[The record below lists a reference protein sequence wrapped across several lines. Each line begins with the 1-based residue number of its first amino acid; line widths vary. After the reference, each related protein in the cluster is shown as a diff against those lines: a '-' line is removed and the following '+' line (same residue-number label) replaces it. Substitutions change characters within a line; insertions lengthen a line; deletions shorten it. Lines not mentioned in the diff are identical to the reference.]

1 MQTSLFSWRVFLRF
15 IAIIL
20 LGGMFAYTIINSF
33 VISRDNEHIQ
43 NQQLTILTDLLISQ
57 TALSSGNLITNDD
70 QEGLMK
76 MANQIASD
84 DLVYD
89 VTIYNAEGIKLVSSD
104 NALSV
109 REVLGLDTPL
119 KTAGIGREQLVKPI
133 FNEEDNTIGFIRIT
147 FEKGKVTAISDHRY
161 RNSDHLMYTMLIL
174 SFISGVLLCLL
185 ILYKPQDE
193 VENILLK
200 DI

>member
-1 MQTSLFSWRVFLRF
+1 MQTSLFSWRIFLRF

-43 NQQLTILTDLLISQ
+43 SQQLETLTNLLVSQASLTATDLIV
-57 TALSSGNLITNDD
+57 NDD
-70 QEGLMK
+70 QDGLLK
-76 MANQIASD
+76 LANQIASD
-84 DLVYD
+84 ELVFD
-89 VTIYNAEGIKLVSSD
+89 ATIYNAEGIKLVASD
-104 NALSV
+104 DAKDV
-109 REVLGLDTPL
+109 REILGLDTPL
-119 KTAGIGREQLVKPI
+119 KTASIGREQLVKPI
-133 FNEEDNTIGFIRIT
+133 FHEDNTVGFIRIT

-161 RNSDHLMYTMLIL
+161 RNSDHLMYLMLIL

-185 ILYKPQDE
+185 LLYKPKDQI
-193 VENILLK
+193 ENILLK

>member
-89 VTIYNAEGIKLVSSD
+89 VTIYNAEGIKL
-104 NALSV
+104 A
-109 REVLGLDTPL
+109 R
-119 KTAGIGREQLVKPI
+119 
-133 FNEEDNTIGFIRIT
+133 RIKQK
-147 FEKGKVTAISDHRY
+147 E
-161 RNSDHLMYTMLIL
+161 
-174 SFISGVLLCLL
+174 
-185 ILYKPQDE
+185 
-193 VENILLK
+193 
-200 DI
+200 

>member
-20 LGGMFAYTIINSF
+20 LAAMFAYTIINSF

-43 NQQLTILTDLLISQ
+43 NYQLETLTNLLISQ
-57 TALSSGNLITNDD
+57 SSLTASDLIINDD
-70 QEGLMK
+70 QDGLLK
-76 MANQIASD
+76 LTNQIASD

-89 VTIYNAEGIKLVSSD
+89 ATIYNAEGIKLVASD
-104 NALSV
+104 NAKSV
-109 REVLGLDTPL
+109 REILGLDTPL
-119 KTAGIGREQLVKPI
+119 KTAGIGREQLIKPI
-133 FNEEDNTIGFIRIT
+133 FNDTSTIGFIRIT

-161 RNSDHLMYTMLIL
+161 RNSDHLMYMMLML

>member
-15 IAIIL
+15 VAIIL

-43 NQQLTILTDLLISQ
+43 SQQLETLTNLLISQ
-57 TALSSGNLITNDD
+57 AALTATDLIANDD
-70 QEGLMK
+70 QDNLLK
-76 MANQIASD
+76 LANQIASD
-84 DLVYD
+84 ELVFD
-89 VTIYNAEGIKLVSSD
+89 ATIYNAEGIKLVASD
-104 NALSV
+104 KAKDV
-109 REVLGLDTPL
+109 REILGLDTPL
-119 KTAGIGREQLVKPI
+119 KTASIGREQLVKPI
-133 FNEEDNTIGFIRIT
+133 FHEDTIVGFMRIT

-161 RNSDHLMYTMLIL
+161 RNSDHLMYMMLIL

-185 ILYKPQDE
+185 LLYKPKDQ

-200 DI
+200 DL